1 MIVMFCVDDKYGMM
15 FNCRRQS
22 QDRVLREQIQKLTG
36 GKPLW
41 MNAYSQKQFLQVNG
55 NMPKEQ
61 EQSGQ
66 LGQSGQIQADEA
78 FLEKAGPG
86 EYCFVENKD
95 VVPYESRIE
104 EVILCHWNRDYPADV
119 FFEVDL
125 SKWRLEE
132 RKDFSGYSREKIT
145 KEIYNRQG
153 LL

>member
-1 MIVMFCVDDKYGMM
+1 MKIIVCVDNQNGMM
-15 FNCRRQS
+15 FNHRRQS
-22 QDRVLREQIQKLTG
+22 QDRVLRKRILELTG
-36 GKPLW
+36 GKKMW

-86 EYCFVENKD
+86 EYCFVEDKD

-104 EVILCHWNRDYPADV
+104 EVILCHWNRDYPADMY
-119 FFEVDL
+119 FKMDL
-125 SKWRLEE
+125 GSWKLAETQE
-132 RKDFSGYSREKIT
+132 YAGSSHEKIT
-145 KEIYNRQG
+145 EERYVRR
-153 LL
+153 

>member
-1 MIVMFCVDDKYGMM
+1 MKIIVCVDNQNGMM
-15 FNCRRQS
+15 FNHRRQS
-22 QDRVLREQIQKLTG
+22 QDRVLRKRIMELTG
-36 GKPLW
+36 GKKLW

-104 EVILCHWNRDYPADV
+104 EVILCHWNRDYPADMYIKMDRCSWKLAETQEYAGSSHEK
-119 FFEVDL
+119 FT
-125 SKWRLEE
+125 EE
-132 RKDFSGYSREKIT
+132 RYVR
-145 KEIYNRQG
+145 R
-153 LL
+153 

>member
-1 MIVMFCVDDKYGMM
+1 MKIIVCVDNQNGMM
-15 FNCRRQS
+15 FNHRRQS
-22 QDRVLREQIQKLTG
+22 QDRVLRKRILELTG
-36 GKPLW
+36 GKKLW

-55 NMPKEQ
+55 NMSKEQ
-61 EQSGQ
+61 E
-66 LGQSGQIQADEA
+66 QSGQIQADEA

-86 EYCFVENKD
+86 EYCFVEDKD

-132 RKDFSGYSREKIT
+132 RKDFSGYSHEKIT

>member
-1 MIVMFCVDDKYGMM
+1 MKIIVCVDNQNGMM
-15 FNCRRQS
+15 FNHRRQS
-22 QDRVLREQIQKLTG
+22 QDRVLRKRILELTG
-36 GKPLW
+36 GEKLW

-86 EYCFVENKD
+86 EYCFVEDKD

-104 EVILCHWNRDYPADV
+104 EVILCHWNRDYRADMW
-119 FFEVDL
+119 F
-125 SKWRLEE
+125 
-132 RKDFSGYSREKIT
+132 
-145 KEIYNRQG
+145 
-153 LL
+153 

>member
-1 MIVMFCVDDKYGMM
+1 MKIIVCVDNQNGMM
-15 FNCRRQS
+15 FNHRRQS
-22 QDRVLREQIQKLTG
+22 QDRVLRKRILELTG
-36 GKPLW
+36 GKKLW

-55 NMPKEQ
+55 NMSKEQ
-61 EQSGQ
+61 E
-66 LGQSGQIQADEA
+66 QSGQIQADEA

-132 RKDFSGYSREKIT
+132 KKDFSGYSHEKIT